1 MAGPVQVKGRGS
13 LMVVVVFVA
22 AAADDHDEDDDTWPG
37 SSMVISSPLLAERVI
52 CIPTGK
58 TR

>member
-1 MAGPVQVKGRGS
+1 MAGPVQVKGRSS
-13 LMVVVVFVA
+13 LMIVVVFVP
-22 AAADDHDEDDDTWPG
+22 AADERDEDDDTWPG

-52 CIPTGK
+52 CISTGK